1 MGAKDGG
8 FLSVPKRTN
17 PQFGNEHGYQNHLF
31 MYFRCLFLLC
41 VLSYDS
47 FNTKYAVV

>member
-1 MGAKDGG
+1 MEV

-17 PQFGNEHGYQNHLF
+17 PQFGSEHGYQNYLL
-31 MYFRCLFLLC
+31 MYFRSLFLLH